1 MRLDVH
7 VQGRKVASLYR
18 EQDDYVLRYDRD
30 VALTDFVS
38 LAMPVREEAWRWPRD
53 LHPFF
58 RQNLP
63 EGYLLGLIREQF
75 GPLLD
80 GTDLS
85 LLAVVG
91 AMGIGRV
98 TVTPEGVAPGTDMQ
112 ALDVKDILH
121 GDNTADHFAALV
133 RQYARAA
140 ISGVVPKFIAPER
153 DNSGGASPA
162 LSALTLGKSTIKT
175 SRYIVKGSDDNTP
188 FLGFNEFYSMRV
200 LERLGVAPVARTQM
214 SDDGRALVV
223 ERFDVNEAGLPVY
236 GVEDMC
242 GLLGLPPHEKYNST
256 SEKMLNAAKAY
267 LLQRDT
273 TRQQLEQL
281 GWHLL
286 TNYVVRNADC
296 HTKNVALFY
305 TSVDDVAFTPAYDIV
320 TTQAYPRFAANP
332 PGLPVDGRKTWAAGK
347 TLERFFNTRAGIPP
361 RVYTAMVEALCD
373 SAVSVGH
380 ELIAAANNEP
390 RWRAVAKQM
399 LHAWNEGMESLR
411 SPKKSVHF
419 KGLTPAIEAAG
430 FSDPE
435 PAEPAREI
443 IGRSPLLGKR
453 GGI

>member
-1 MRLDVH
+1 MRLDIH
-7 VQGRKVASLYR
+7 VQGRKVASLFR
-18 EQDDYVLRYDRD
+18 ERDDYVLQYDEG
-30 VALTDFVS
+30 VAQRDFVS
-38 LAMPVREEAWRWPRD
+38 LTMPVRDEPWRWPRD

-63 EGYLLGLIREQF
+63 EGYLLNLIREQF

-98 TVTPEGVAPGTDMQ
+98 TVTPEGVPPGSELQ
-112 ALDVKDILH
+112 PLDIKDILH

-133 RQYARAA
+133 RDYARAA
-140 ISGVVPKFIAPER
+140 VSGAVPKFIAPATLTDER
-153 DNSGGASPA
+153 AAPA
-162 LSALTLGKSTIKT
+162 VAMLSLGKSTLKT
-175 SRYIVKGSDDNTP
+175 SRYLVKGSDENTP

-223 ERFDVNEAGLPVY
+223 ERFDVDEQGFPVC

-256 SEKMLNAAKAY
+256 TEKMLNAAKAY
-267 LLQRDT
+267 LLRRDSL
-273 TRQQLEQL
+273 REQLVQL

-286 TNYVVRNADC
+286 ANYVVRNADC

-305 TSVDDVAFTPAYDIV
+305 TNVDDVAFTPVYDIV

-332 PGLPVDGRKTWAAGK
+332 PGLPVDGRKTWAPGK
-347 TLERFFNTRAGIPP
+347 TLERFFNTRMGIAPGQ
-361 RVYTAMVEALCD
+361 YAQMVETLCD
-373 SAVSVGH
+373 SAVTVGH
-380 ELIAAANNEP
+380 ELIEAARNEP
-390 RWRAVAKQM
+390 QWRGVAKQM
-399 LHAWNEGMESLR
+399 LHAWNDGMESLR
-411 SPKKSVHF
+411 SPKKSVQF
-419 KGLTPAIEAAG
+419 KSLTQAIEAAG
-430 FSDPE
+430 FSAAQ
-435 PAEPAREI
+435 PAVRTREV

-453 GGI
+453 S